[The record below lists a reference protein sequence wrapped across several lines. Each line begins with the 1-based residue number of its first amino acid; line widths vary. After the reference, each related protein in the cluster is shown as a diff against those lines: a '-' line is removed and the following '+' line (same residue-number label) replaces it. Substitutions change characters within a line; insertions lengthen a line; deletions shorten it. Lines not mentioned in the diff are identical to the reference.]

1 MPTFLKILLRAID
14 DRVLVDLEHPDG
26 GQTDAI
32 TQLPFTWSELSVLLR
47 ALEISR
53 NVRDTFDRDE
63 WGQLEAWGI
72 TTTSFTP
79 DAGEEMWATAKNLL
93 SEPLLK
99 LIQAQLVQLL
109 FSAEPARQ
117 LLNLALS
124 QVQPREALHLQLHLP
139 PGTRPEER
147 LLSQYPWEVL
157 SSPLPQWPNKRV
169 AISRYLRMPRLTITP
184 QPVDR
189 LRILVVTARPGNL
202 GVGEGSDSASMVTG
216 LRRRL
221 VRYPVQVREL
231 PRATFDDLSD
241 YLYEHDAWHILH
253 FDGHGD
259 FGRACHRGHLSV
271 SASATHCPEC
281 GAILPGQNDFT
292 GYLAFEREDGTADWI
307 SAEQL
312 ADLLLDHGL
321 RLAVLNACN
330 SAVGRRG
337 DSVFN
342 GLAQRLIRAG
352 IPGVVATPFRL
363 DWEAAVG
370 FSRYLYQHLGQGEP
384 LVEALDHSRR
394 RLRHR
399 RATPREWYRPALY
412 LREADDSRGQL
423 FNEPSE
429 TDTPLPDPETLRT
442 LHIYAFQP
450 PPLQPP
456 ERAFFWGRYFDKN
469 RQPQR
474 ATPDPETWE
483 RALLPELQE
492 RKVEM
497 GDPGT
502 VYCPLPVPLSVGLAI
517 GHTFPRVGRYRLGI
531 VQTPP
536 DYWFSDAKPDDEVSF
551 RPTWAERTLPGN
563 PEATEAILII
573 YAVKGRDR
581 VALVRTIGEYWQEV
595 DVFQQ
600 LVAKDDTAETK
611 QPSQRFRQV
620 MLLQAEPATTED
632 RFLYEWETAELAFN
646 SRPYLDRLAR
656 GVKII
661 HFILIGSA
669 SMATFLGHQWNAK
682 DTTLQFYEWVADEK
696 KYSPSIRLQLG

>member
-14 DRVLVDLEHPDG
+14 DRVLVDLEHPAG
-26 GQTDAI
+26 GQTD
-32 TQLPFTWSELSVLLR
+32 TLTEFPFSKEQLSILLR

-53 NVRDTFDRDE
+53 SVRDTFDRDE
-63 WGQLEAWGI
+63 WGQLETWGSA
-72 TTTSFTP
+72 TRPFTA
-79 DAGEEMWATAKNLL
+79 DAGEEMWATADNLL
-93 SEPLLK
+93 SKPLLK
-99 LIQAQLVQLL
+99 LAQERLFQLL
-109 FSAEPARQ
+109 FGAEPARQ

-124 QVQPREALHLQLHLP
+124 QTQPRQALHLQLHLP
-139 PGTRPEER
+139 PGTRPEEQ

-157 SSPLPQWPNKRV
+157 GSSLPQWPNKRV
-169 AISRYLRMPRLTITP
+169 VISRYLRMPRLTLSP
-184 QPVDR
+184 QAVDR
-189 LRILVVTARPGNL
+189 LRVLVVTSRPGNL
-202 GVGEGSDSASMVTG
+202 GVGEGSDSAGIVTG

-231 PRATFDDLSD
+231 PRAIFDDLSD

-259 FGRACHRGHLSV
+259 FGRACQHGHLNV
-271 SASATHCPEC
+271 SASDANCREC
-281 GAILPGQNDFT
+281 GAPLPDDFS

-321 RLAVLNACN
+321 RLVVLNACN

-342 GLAQRLIRAG
+342 GLAQSLIRAG

-370 FSRYLYQHLGQGEP
+370 FARYLYQHLGQGEP
-384 LVEALDHSRR
+384 LTEAMNHSRR

-412 LREADDSRGQL
+412 LREADDSGGQL
-423 FNEPSE
+423 FNEPAE
-429 TDTPLPDPETLRT
+429 TGLPAPDPETLRT
-442 LHIYAFQP
+442 LHIYSFQP
-450 PPLQPP
+450 IPLNPP

-469 RQPQR
+469 RRPQR

-492 RKVEM
+492 RKAEM
-497 GDPGT
+497 GDPGPI
-502 VYCPLPVPLSVGLAI
+502 YCPLPVPLSVGLAI
-517 GHTFPRVGRYRLGI
+517 GHVFPRVGRYRLG
-531 VQTPP
+531 VAQTPP
-536 DYWFSDAKPDDEVSF
+536 DYWFSDAAPDDEISF
-551 RPTWAERTLPGN
+551 RPAWTEELLPGN
-563 PEATEAILII
+563 PDSTAAALII
-573 YAVKGRDR
+573 YAVKGRNR
-581 VALVRTIGEYWQEV
+581 AEMINPIGHYWQETEI
-595 DVFQQ
+595 FQQ
-600 LVAKDDTAETK
+600 LAASTASPPTK
-611 QPSQRFRQV
+611 QASRRFQQV
-620 MLLQAEPATTED
+620 MLLQAEPATTEG
-632 RFLYEWETAELAFN
+632 RFLFEWETAELAFMT
-646 SRPYLDRLAR
+646 RPYLDRLAG
-656 GVKII
+656 GVETV

-669 SMATFLGHQWNAK
+669 SMAAFLGHQWNAK
-682 DTTLQFYEWVADEK
+682 DTTLQFHEWVAGDK